1 MDFRGARPVKMGPAR
16 SRPEGKEADMARRP
30 VFQEV
35 TETTPPAAPSQV
47 GMIDRG
53 HRGARGAI
61 RLWLIV
67 LFALVVAMIA
77 LGGATRLTGSGL
89 SITEWKPVTGALP
102 PMDAAS
108 WQAEFDKYKLIPQF
122 QEVNADMDLAG
133 FKQIYWWEWS
143 HRLLGRLIGLVW
155 ALGFAGFLIARRI
168 PTGWTPRLLALGAL
182 GGAQGAIGWWM
193 VHSGLS
199 GELVRVASY
208 RLAVHL
214 GLAFAILG
222 LIAWYVLQL
231 SRAESEL
238 LRARRAAEPK
248 LFSMTT
254 GLMHLAFVQILLGA
268 LVAGIDAG
276 RMYTGWPTMGG
287 EWIPATIWDAALGWR
302 NVFENPALVQFTHRM
317 VAYLLTIFAVV
328 VVLRAR
334 RSPHPV
340 TRGAFMAM
348 IAAVAVQVLLGI
360 LNVLH
365 ASPLPLALAH
375 QLGAVALFTLILR
388 ARHHAR
394 YPYETSVRG
403 TIR

>member
-1 MDFRGARPVKMGPAR
+1 
-16 SRPEGKEADMARRP
+16 MARRP

-35 TETTPPAAPSQV
+35 TDTTRRANAPAG
-47 GMIDRG
+47 GMIDAG

-61 RLWLIV
+61 RVWLIV
-67 LFALVVAMIA
+67 LFVLVAAMIA

-89 SITEWKPVTGALP
+89 SITEWKPVTGAIP

-108 WQAEFDKYKLIPQF
+108 WQAEFDRYRQIPQF
-122 QEVNADMDLAG
+122 QLVNPDMDLAG

-143 HRLLGRLIGLVW
+143 HRLLGRLVGLVW
-155 ALGFAGFLIARRI
+155 AAGFLVFWLTKRI
-168 PTGWTPRLLALGAL
+168 PAGWTPRLLALGAL

-193 VHSGLS
+193 VHSGL
-199 GELVRVASY
+199 GGDMVRVASY
-208 RLAVHL
+208 RLATHL

-222 LIAWYVLQL
+222 LIAWYAQSL
-231 SRAESEL
+231 SRSEAEL
-238 LRARRAAEPK
+238 MRARRAGEAK
-248 LFSMTT
+248 LFAMTT

-276 RMYTGWPTMGG
+276 RMYTGWLTMGG
-287 EWIPATIWDAALGWR
+287 EWIPAEIWDPALGWR
-302 NVFENPALVQFTHRM
+302 NFFENPALVQFTHRM
-317 VAYLLTIFAVV
+317 TAYLLTIYAVV
-328 VVLRAR
+328 VWARAR

-340 TRGAFMAM
+340 TRGAYSVML
-348 IAAVAVQVLLGI
+348 AALAVQVGLGI
-360 LNVLH
+360 MNVIH

-388 ARHHAR
+388 ARHNAR

-403 TIR
+403 TVR

>member
-1 MDFRGARPVKMGPAR
+1 
-16 SRPEGKEADMARRP
+16 MARRP

-35 TETTPPAAPSQV
+35 TETTPRSTPPAG
-47 GMIDRG
+47 GMIDAG
-53 HRGARGAI
+53 PRGARGAI
-61 RLWLIV
+61 RAWLIV
-67 LFALVVAMIA
+67 LFILVAAMIA

-102 PMDAAS
+102 PMDQAA
-108 WQAEFDKYKLIPQF
+108 WQAEFDKYQQIPQF
-122 QEVNADMDLAG
+122 RIENPDMDLAG
-133 FKQIYWWEWS
+133 FKHIYWWEWS
-143 HRLLGRLIGLVW
+143 HRLLGRLVGLIW
-155 ALGFAGFLIARRI
+155 ATGFLIFLATQRI
-168 PTGWTPRLLALGAL
+168 PAGWTPRLLLLGVL

-199 GELVRVASY
+199 GNVVRVASY

-222 LIAWYVLQL
+222 LIAWLVLSL
-231 SRAESEL
+231 SRSEAAL
-238 LRARRAAEPK
+238 LRARRAGEAK

-287 EWIPATIWDAALGWR
+287 EWIPAEIWNPTLGWR
-302 NVFENPALVQFTHRM
+302 NFFENPALVQFIHRM
-317 VAYLLTIFAVV
+317 VAYLLTVFAVV
-328 VVLRAR
+328 VFLRAR
-334 RSPHPV
+334 RSPHPT
-340 TRGAFMAM
+340 TRGAYGVM
-348 IAAVAVQVLLGI
+348 IVALAVQVLLGI
-360 LNVLH
+360 MNVMH

-375 QLGAVALFTLILR
+375 QIGAVALFTLILR

-403 TIR
+403 TVR

>member
-1 MDFRGARPVKMGPAR
+1 
-16 SRPEGKEADMARRP
+16 MARRP

-35 TETTPPAAPSQV
+35 TDTTPRATALSG
-47 GMIDRG
+47 GMIDAG
-53 HRGARGAI
+53 PKGARGAI
-61 RLWLIV
+61 RVWLIV
-67 LFALVVAMIA
+67 LFVLVAAMIA

-89 SITEWKPVTGALP
+89 SITEWKPVTGAIP

-108 WQAEFDKYKLIPQF
+108 WQAEFDLYKQIPQF
-122 QEVNADMDLAG
+122 QLVNPEMDLAG

-143 HRLLGRLIGLVW
+143 HRLLGRLVGLIW
-155 ALGFAGFLIARRI
+155 AAGFLFFWLTKRI
-168 PTGWTPRLLALGAL
+168 PAGWTPRLLTLGAL

-199 GELVRVASY
+199 GEMVRVASY
-208 RLAVHL
+208 RLAIHL

-222 LIAWYVLQL
+222 LIAWYALSL
-231 SRAESEL
+231 SRSEAEL
-238 LRARRAAEPK
+238 MRARRAGEGK

-254 GLMHLAFVQILLGA
+254 GLMHLAFLQILIGA

-287 EWIPATIWDAALGWR
+287 EWVPAAIWDPALGWR
-302 NVFENPALVQFTHRM
+302 NLFENPALVQFVHRM
-317 VAYLLTIFAVV
+317 VGYLLAVFAIVV
-328 VVLRAR
+328 WLRAR

-340 TRGAFMAM
+340 TRGAYTVML
-348 IAAVAVQVLLGI
+348 AAVAVQVGLGI
-360 LNVLH
+360 MNVIH

-388 ARHHAR
+388 ARHNAR
-394 YPYETSVRG
+394 YPFETSVRG
-403 TIR
+403 TVR

>member
-1 MDFRGARPVKMGPAR
+1 
-16 SRPEGKEADMARRP
+16 MARRP

-35 TETTPPAAPSQV
+35 TETTPRSTPPAG
-47 GMIDRG
+47 GMIDAG
-53 HRGARGAI
+53 PRGARGAI
-61 RLWLIV
+61 RAWLIV
-67 LFALVVAMIA
+67 LFILVAAMIA

-102 PMDAAS
+102 PMDQAA
-108 WQAEFDKYKLIPQF
+108 WQAEFDKYQQIPQF
-122 QEVNADMDLAG
+122 RIENPDMDLAG
-133 FKQIYWWEWS
+133 FKHIYWWEWS
-143 HRLLGRLIGLVW
+143 HRLLGRLVGLIW
-155 ALGFAGFLIARRI
+155 ATGFLIFLATQRI
-168 PTGWTPRLLALGAL
+168 PAGWTPRLLLLGVL

-199 GELVRVASY
+199 GNVVRVASY

-222 LIAWYVLQL
+222 LIAWLVLSL
-231 SRAESEL
+231 SRSEAAL
-238 LRARRAAEPK
+238 LRARRAGEVK

-287 EWIPATIWDAALGWR
+287 EWIPAEIWNETLGWR
-302 NVFENPALVQFTHRM
+302 NFFENPALVQFIHRM
-317 VAYLLTIFAVV
+317 VAYLLTVFAVV
-328 VVLRAR
+328 VFLRAR
-334 RSPHPV
+334 RSPHPT
-340 TRGAFMAM
+340 TRGAYGVM
-348 IAAVAVQVLLGI
+348 IVALAVQVLLGI
-360 LNVLH
+360 MNVMH

-375 QLGAVALFTLILR
+375 QIGAVALFTLILR

-403 TIR
+403 TVR

>member
-1 MDFRGARPVKMGPAR
+1 
-16 SRPEGKEADMARRP
+16 MARRP

-35 TETTPPAAPSQV
+35 TETATRPTAPQG
-47 GMIDRG
+47 GMIDAG

-61 RLWLIV
+61 RVWLIL
-67 LFALVVAMIA
+67 LFVMVAAMIA

-108 WQAEFDKYKLIPQF
+108 WTAEFDKYQQIPQF
-122 QEVNADMDLAG
+122 RLENPDMDLAG

-143 HRLLGRLIGLVW
+143 HRLLGRLVGLVW
-155 ALGFAGFLIARRI
+155 AVGFFGFLLARRI
-168 PTGWTPRLLALGAL
+168 PTGWTPRLLLLGGL

-199 GELVRVASY
+199 GDMVRVASY

-222 LIAWYVLQL
+222 LIAWSVLSL
-231 SRAESEL
+231 GRSEAEL

-254 GLMHLAFVQILLGA
+254 GLMHLVFVQILLGA

-287 EWIPATIWDAALGWR
+287 EWIPSALWDSALGWR
-302 NVFENPALVQFTHRM
+302 NFFENPALVQFIHRM

-328 VVLRAR
+328 VFLRAR

-340 TRGAFMAM
+340 TRGAYGVM

-360 LNVLH
+360 MNVLH

>member
-1 MDFRGARPVKMGPAR
+1 
-16 SRPEGKEADMARRP
+16 MARRP

-35 TETTPPAAPSQV
+35 TETTPRATPPSG
-47 GMIDRG
+47 GMIDAG
-53 HRGARGAI
+53 HKGARGAI
-61 RLWLIV
+61 RAWLIL
-67 LFALVVAMIA
+67 LFVMVVAMIA

-89 SITEWKPVTGALP
+89 SITEWKPVTGAVP
-102 PMDAAS
+102 PTDAAA
-108 WQAEFDKYKLIPQF
+108 WQVEFDKYQQIPQF
-122 QEVNADMDLAG
+122 RLENPDMDLAG
-133 FKQIYWWEWS
+133 FKRIYWWEWS
-143 HRLLGRLIGLVW
+143 HRLLGRLIGVVW
-155 ALGFAGFLIARRI
+155 GLGFLGFLLAGRI
-168 PTGWTPRLLALGAL
+168 PTGWAPRLLLPGALGA
-182 GGAQGAIGWWM
+182 AQGGIGWWM

-199 GELVRVASY
+199 GEMVRVASY
-208 RLAVHL
+208 RLALHL

-222 LIAWYVLQL
+222 VIAWQVLQL
-231 SRAESEL
+231 SRPEAAL

-248 LFSMTT
+248 LFSMAT

-287 EWIPATIWDAALGWR
+287 EWIPSELWDSALGWR
-302 NVFENPALVQFTHRM
+302 NFFENPALVQFTHRV
-317 VAYLLTIFAVV
+317 VAYLLAAFGVV
-328 VVLRAR
+328 VFLRGR

-340 TRGAFMAM
+340 TRGAFGAM
-348 IAAVAVQVLLGI
+348 LAALALQLFLGI
-360 LNVLH
+360 MNVLH

-403 TIR
+403 TVR

>member
-1 MDFRGARPVKMGPAR
+1 
-16 SRPEGKEADMARRP
+16 MARRP

-35 TETTPPAAPSQV
+35 TETTPRSTPPAG
-47 GMIDRG
+47 GMIDAG
-53 HRGARGAI
+53 PRGARGAI
-61 RLWLIV
+61 RAWLIV
-67 LFALVVAMIA
+67 LFILVAAMIA

-102 PMDAAS
+102 PMDQAA
-108 WQAEFDKYKLIPQF
+108 WQAEFDKYQQIPQF
-122 QEVNADMDLAG
+122 RIENPDMDLAG
-133 FKQIYWWEWS
+133 FKHIYWWEWS
-143 HRLLGRLIGLVW
+143 HRLLGRLVGLIW
-155 ALGFAGFLIARRI
+155 ATGFLIFLATQRI
-168 PTGWTPRLLALGAL
+168 PAGWTPRLLLLGVL

-199 GELVRVASY
+199 GNVVRVASY

-222 LIAWYVLQL
+222 LIAWLVLSL
-231 SRAESEL
+231 SRSEAAL
-238 LRARRAAEPK
+238 LRARRAGEAK

-287 EWIPATIWDAALGWR
+287 EWIPAEIWNEALGWR
-302 NVFENPALVQFTHRM
+302 NFFENPALVQFIHRM
-317 VAYLLTIFAVV
+317 VAYLLTVFAVV
-328 VVLRAR
+328 VFLRAR
-334 RSPHPV
+334 RSPHPT
-340 TRGAFMAM
+340 TRGTYGVM
-348 IAAVAVQVLLGI
+348 IVALAVQVLLGI
-360 LNVLH
+360 MNVMH

-375 QLGAVALFTLILR
+375 QIGAVALFTLILR

-403 TIR
+403 TVR